1 MTTLALSVNGRA
13 VEREVEPRTHLADL
27 LREALHLT
35 GTHLGC
41 EHGICG
47 ACTILLDG
55 IPARACITYAVA
67 CSGAEVTTIEGLQ
80 EDEVAAEL
88 RAAFSREHALQ
99 CGYCTPGMLMTARDL
114 AIRLPDPDE
123 AAIRLGLGGNLC
135 RCTGYVGIVRAVSG
149 VVADRR
155 ARGIAALPGAGR
167 TRLGPAGSGHA
178 ASPVTRQRAE
188 RAVAAMSPCESERA
202 REVTDL
208 DFVPAATF
216 AQHLSL
222 PFRPEQVFDM
232 FGRIEELAACLP
244 GAAVTGRPSPD
255 LVEGEMRVR
264 LGPISAAFRGVAA
277 ISRDPATLSGRIV
290 GRGLAAGG
298 RSSTRGEI
306 RYRISPSES
315 GSDIALMI
323 GYSLSGLLAQFGRPG
338 LVHDL
343 AGRMTAEFGR
353 RLEARMAGGSPAGAT
368 AVPIRAPE
376 NAIWM
381 GFRRLWL
388 RARARISGRS

>member
-13 VEREVEPRTHLADL
+13 IERAVEPRTHLADL

-55 IPARACITYAVA
+55 TPARSCITYAVA
-67 CSGAEVTTIEGLQ
+67 CSGAEITTIEGLH
-80 EDEVAAEL
+80 EDEVATEL

-99 CGYCTPGMLMTARDL
+99 CGYCTPGMLITARDL

-135 RCTGYVGIVRAVSG
+135 RCTGYVGIVRAIAG
-149 VVADRR
+149 VVAARR

-178 ASPVTRQRAE
+178 APSGFQKTARSATPVVPADITQVAE
-188 RAVAAMSPCESERA
+188 AD
-202 REVTDL
+202 DL
-208 DFVPAATF
+208 EFVPAATF
-216 AQHLSL
+216 EQRLSL

-232 FGRIEELAACLP
+232 FGRIKELAACLP

-255 LVEGEMRVR
+255 RVEGEMRVR
-264 LGPISAAFRGVAA
+264 LGPISAVFRGVAA

-306 RYRISPSES
+306 RYRISPSEA
-315 GSDIALMI
+315 GSDITLTI
-323 GYSLSGLLAQFGRPG
+323 GYKLSGLLAQFGRPG
-338 LVHDL
+338 LVNDL
-343 AGRMTAEFGR
+343 AGRVTAEFAR
-353 RLEARMAGGSPAGAT
+353 RLEARMTGGSPAEDTAGPTRARKGAG
-368 AVPIRAPE
+368 
-376 NAIWM
+376 WM
-381 GFRRLWL
+381 VLLSLWL
-388 RARARISGRS
+388 RLKARVRGRS